1 MCKMG
6 PSKWI
11 LDKIS
16 LFILKVSSHIR
27 QEFIERRNRDAL
39 LSRLWVCVWGGG
51 VVCVCVLSH
60 VQLSVTLWTIAFQV
74 ALDMGFS
81 KQKYWS
87 GVPFPSPGIFPTQ
100 GSNQSLLHLLHWQ
113 MDYLPV
119 VPNSNPLESNFFT
132 YIKNLKMFL
141 LLDKLLGH

>member
-27 QEFIERRNRDAL
+27 QEFVERRNMDAL
-39 LSRLWVCVWGGG
+39 LSRLCVCVYVG
-51 VVCVCVLSH
+51 VCVGVLSH
-60 VQLSVTLWTIAFQV
+60 VQLSVTLWTIACQV
-74 ALDMGFS
+74 PLDMGFS

-87 GVPFPSPGIFPTQ
+87 GVPFPFPGIFPTQ
-100 GSNQSLLHLLHWQ
+100 GSNQTLLHLLHWQ

-119 VPNSNPLESNFFT
+119 VPNSNTLESNLFT
-132 YIKNLKMFL
+132 YIKNLKMFI